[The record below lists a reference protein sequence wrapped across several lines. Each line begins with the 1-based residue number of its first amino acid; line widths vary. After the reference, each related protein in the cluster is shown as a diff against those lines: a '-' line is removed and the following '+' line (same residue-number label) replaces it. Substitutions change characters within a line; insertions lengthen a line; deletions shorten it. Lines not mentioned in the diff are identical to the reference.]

1 MLLCQ
6 RTLDLLPQDSRDLPS
21 PRPPPLPSLSDGQAI
36 PIQLQGGSAEKA
48 PAVGGE
54 T

>member
-6 RTLDLLPQDSRDLPS
+6 RTLALLPEDSRDLPS
-21 PRPPPLPSLSDGQAI
+21 PGPPPSPSLSDGQAI
-36 PIQLQGGSAEKA
+36 PILLQGGSAEKA
-48 PAVGGE
+48 SAVGGE